1 MKRIK
6 FLFSIIMIAI
16 LLVGCKNQ
24 TNKVEDQRKEVSED
38 SREVINVPYVES
50 GLGEDVKS
58 NEVEDIIKSNKGKFV
73 RWTANVRE
81 IKKKEIVIQLEGLT
95 RVEAMFNYNVNEDKQ
110 IKEGD
115 IITISG
121 NLKKY
126 YPAVFIIPPIWVLE
140 NCRIEE
146 STEDEKKIVA
156 DYNKKMEEDNKK
168 VEEEANKIISNDYK
182 SFYETYISM
191 TEVQQNDYFNSVY
204 GKCVQWTGFVG
215 EVTRDYICVKCLDY
229 TFGFDY
235 IAYFTPED
243 IETLKT
249 INKGDE
255 ITIKGKIY
263 TVMNKKQWQINNC
276 TIIQ

>member
-6 FLFSIIMIAI
+6 LLFSSVIIAI

-24 TNKVEDQRKEVSED
+24 TNKVEEQTKEVSED
-38 SREVINVPYVES
+38 RREVINVPYVES
-50 GLGEDVKS
+50 GLGEDVES
-58 NEVEDIIKSNKGKFV
+58 SEVDDIIKANKGKFV
-73 RWTANVRE
+73 RWTANVKE

-95 RVEAMFNYNVNEDKQ
+95 RVEAMFNCNINEDKQ

-126 YPAVFIIPPIWVLE
+126 YPAVFIIPPVWVLD

-146 STEDEKKIVA
+146 STEDEKKTVA
-156 DYNKKMEEDNKK
+156 DYNKKVEEENKK

-182 SFYETYISM
+182 SFHETYLSM
-191 TEVQQNDYFNSVY
+191 TELQKNDYFNSVH
-204 GKCVQWTGFVG
+204 GRCVQWTGIVG
-215 EVTRDYICVKCLDY
+215 EVTRDYIGVKCLDY

-235 IAYFTPED
+235 IAYFSPED
-243 IETLKT
+243 VETLKD

-263 TVMNKKQWQINNC
+263 TVRNKKQWEINNC
-276 TIIQ
+276 TIIK